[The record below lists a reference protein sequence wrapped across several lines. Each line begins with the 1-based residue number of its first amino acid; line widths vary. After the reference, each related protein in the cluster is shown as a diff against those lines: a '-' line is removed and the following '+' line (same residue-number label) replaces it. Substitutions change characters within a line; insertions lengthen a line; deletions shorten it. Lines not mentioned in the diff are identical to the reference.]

1 MKSILF
7 ATVFMFVASFS
18 IAQDKN
24 DLKGPAAKN
33 YKPWMKK
40 EKTEPKKVYT
50 LTETKKLQGP
60 LAKNKK
66 SWKKKDANYKE
77 VKLVST
83 RPRVTGPKAK
93 NAKPWDDK

>member
-7 ATVFMFVASFS
+7 AIAFMTVATFS
-18 IAQDKN
+18 NAQDRL

-33 YKPWMKK
+33 YKPWLKK
-40 EKTEPKKVYT
+40 DKAEPKKVYT

-66 SWKKKDANYKE
+66 SWKKEKATYKE

-93 NAKPWDDK
+93 NAKPWDNK